1 MEQTEPRVV
10 MNLTLELNE
19 EGRII
24 ANTECDCRSRFEYE
38 TIVEYLEEM
47 KQETIAHAIKQGN
60 VDKNGV
66 VKK

>member
-1 MEQTEPRVV
+1 

-19 EGRII
+19 EGKII